1 MKIVV
6 IRVVR
11 GTVIITLLLAA
22 AALILLMSVGILN
35 ADWYGRET
43 ETQQVSGP
51 AFAADETAPVVRLEL
66 HRIVSD
72 TNSVEASVVLVVE
85 GRSPIGEEVKSGA
98 TTLTAEVRDAS
109 SLEPVAIN
117 VHTIVDKA
125 AFQAGW
131 SDAASRSA
139 VFTLPAYTSGVP
151 YPFDDV
157 RVRPFLN
164 VTDDKMMGVRTSAE
178 IQKAFPGRE
187 MVVHLQGGIPEIR
200 LSRTTTEVAY
210 ILTTGLI
217 FFALSVAI
225 ALRLF
230 SATSALTGVQEL
242 IAVASYLVAA
252 AGFRD
257 LLGLSRLAGT
267 SVFEILILGVP
278 LVLLA
283 IGVAVSSLRTRR
295 EGTISR
301 AA

>member
-1 MKIVV
+1 VKVV
-6 IRVVR
+6 TRVVR
-11 GTVIITLLLAA
+11 GTLIVTLLIAGV
-22 AALILLMSVGILN
+22 ALILLMSVGVLN
-35 ADWYGRET
+35 SDWYGRET
-43 ETQQVSGP
+43 ETQQVPRAGV
-51 AFAADETAPVVRLEL
+51 AVDDAAPVVRLEL
-66 HRIVSD
+66 RRIVAD
-72 TNSVEASVVLVVE
+72 TNSVEASLVLVVD
-85 GRSPIGEEVKSGA
+85 GRSPIGGEIKSGS
-98 TTLTAEVRDAS
+98 TTLIAEVRDGS

-139 VFTLPAYTSGVP
+139 TFALPAYTSGVP

-157 RVRPFLN
+157 RVRPFLQ
-164 VTDDKMMGVRTSAE
+164 VTDDKMMGVPVRAE
-178 IQKAFPGRE
+178 VQKAFPGRE
-187 MVVHLQGGIPEIR
+187 MVVRLEGGVPEIR

-230 SATSALTGVQEL
+230 SPTSALTGVQEL

-257 LLGLSRLAGT
+257 LLGLSRLPGT
-267 SVFEILILGVP
+267 SIFEILILGVP

-283 IGVAVSSLRTRR
+283 IGVAVSSLRSRR
-295 EGTISR
+295 ES